1 MERMKKMRKMLG
13 LGRKKKA
20 RQEEEGA
27 PPPPEPQSR
36 SGAATAGAYR
46 VRSRELGPLHR
57 AAAEGDLGRLRQL
70 LTQKQDPDQRDRGGR
85 TPLHLACANG
95 CTEIVA
101 LLVDHKCQLN
111 IYDGDKRS
119 PLMKAVQCQQELC
132 AIYLLEH
139 GADPNFVDVYSNTAL
154 HFAALNSSIS
164 IAKHLLDHNANIEA
178 QNTDGSTPLIVAVVE
193 NNREMVEFLLKKG
206 ASVHATDNAG
216 RTPLLIA
223 TSNKKRDLTHVLLS
237 YGSDVSHKD
246 DSGWSAQDYAML
258 SDDPILLQYIAE
270 YSKQKNGSGKS
281 DDQNVFSVLNV
292 PDRTG
297 DAGITLGAPATNIEV
312 LEDHSSGDS
321 VRDSGKTDDTWPSS
335 EEEELD
341 FSVKKPQKP
350 SLARLMSVSQ
360 QFKTNDEKSSLFR
373 SELVVDSQRNSSISD
388 AGGVNESFSRPLF
401 HVQSFP
407 QPAHSSPGSFSTQ
420 CQMASR
426 LSPKQE
432 GSFEEEE
439 DEEEEEEEEDGK
451 NPSFMA
457 KNLNCHAISLNQI
470 SSQDDSVQK
479 ASLRLGADEEEDK
492 EKAPES
498 PWDSEGVSESPRKPA
513 VDSSPASPA
522 KIKTLMPAVAE
533 EPCDRSS
540 ANAKPEMAKMNLEH
554 EAASSPLS
562 QQDQT
567 RGKQK
572 SDLMEELGLDDA
584 DDIEDASDWDSASVS
599 QSLPCVNTFNIFS
612 WGECSTP
619 AQLPMS
625 NASPRTSIPARVDD
639 TPVTETRE
647 AAKGPSCSK
656 QNAEELEHGD
666 AKGKSIIT
674 APSSREKLPPGKQNG
689 EHLCL
694 YNGKKTGT
702 EIDKAEDE
710 GRPVDATFWEERYEK
725 LWVAKEKREVK
736 SNFKSIT
743 AELKL
748 KFGEIDINQTKSRSS
763 TEGPSHDVF
772 SSRVEGVEESL
783 PSHPSEATIR
793 IWRKG
798 ETGPLKPVVAG
809 KDPDAENS
817 VLCPQDSK
825 LLCPPGENQSVEAN
839 QERSDDL
846 SPEGKGFTRPGT
858 DKSGDHSQKCPGDL
872 PVAAD
877 QERVADTIFRTF
889 LKQRKTQSASHQET
903 LPDFNAGVHTGQC
916 LDPELGN
923 RGEPPDKDPR
933 KEWDEALERDVAR
946 FKNEV
951 GMLRRAFL
959 ALEKEKARLQKEVEE
974 EKRKQELAETKK
986 AENTE
991 KAAANVEEKMEQRPS
1006 ADENHPLATRDERK
1020 SAVGEDQGTDVVSS
1034 SDGEELVPVPHKG
1047 NNPTAHAKGRRKRE
1061 KKRRISKPKFGQQ
1074 TVDKRHQPQ
1083 DESSLSEASLEDEKQ
1098 PEKMVNRRNKIC
1110 KAMDIT
1116 NNCEDLTPSSDT
1128 ATEDI
1133 ESPTSVYGEAMML
1146 IEQLTLDSKA
1156 DAVSLFKIQNI
1167 FHGYERVIEREKGRS
1182 TQLLGKVKKLE
1193 NEKKDQ
1199 QRILDEVREAKC
1211 MLDHQ
1216 TVEQESDISSL
1227 KFSLKQEEEKRTSV
1241 EMQYEK
1247 TQEQLRKKEEQCCKQ
1262 VEEKQQLEIMLRGLE
1277 VELRTLKNRLAQVE
1291 EERDETQRQ
1300 LSQEQKARA
1309 LQEGVLNTHLWRQKE
1324 WEEESKKAAAK
1335 HYEMSEH
1342 HNQEEELMQQN
1353 QAFQEELA
1361 VLRAELD
1368 RLRIHHEEKDSRYLE
1383 ENEALKEKI
1392 EDLKKELKLNEEA
1405 LTQTIFQYNGQIN
1418 VSKTEAAVLASKL
1431 EHTKENKERLELELD
1446 SFRARVSAAI
1456 QELEQSQVSRK
1467 DLELTLRREREE
1479 WLRSKDQLSREVGAL
1494 QEANGSLSQQLG
1506 RAESKINSLENELQ
1520 LATHGLREKS
1530 LLFEGVRRDLDQ
1542 AQGRA
1547 KELEH
1552 ALDVE
1557 KEQRNKQVIKQDSL
1571 QERLA
1576 QLQSENLLLR
1586 QQLEDVQNKGVLKE
1600 KVVTDV
1606 QEKFSDIFGKLQAD
1620 TEKQLRMV
1628 EERNQELVAKCHDF
1642 REQVLKY
1649 EAEKA
1654 DREGTVRQLQQELA
1668 DSLKK
1673 QSMSE
1678 ASLEVSTRYRSD
1690 LEEDKQQLQKEID
1703 RIKSKLQESEE
1714 QYLQSERRIH
1724 DLRNALDSKER
1735 EASVTSQKLHDLL
1748 AASSGANNAIKQ
1760 LEGHIQRLEVE
1771 NARLEATTTQQSHR
1785 IEILQKDLQDSLS
1798 VHSRL
1803 EELITGLQTAKIN
1816 LEEELHQQAQ
1826 KQTTLSAMAQDTH
1839 SLWEEELKSRSKLG
1853 IRLSELDREKAELMA
1868 QCENERKKV
1877 KKLAELK
1884 RSVELRLDQEMKRN
1898 HELQK
1903 EYNGIKK
1910 LAKVT
1915 KRKLKE
1921 YESSESSWR
1930 DMKTKYSENEV
1941 EIGKLRKK
1949 VDELSYQLEA
1959 ESTRCTR
1966 LELANDELR
1975 RELSSMKTLRRNY
1988 EELQK
1993 SKQRLEEEMAGLQTP
2008 GPGRPFDLS
2017 QVEQYKRDVE
2027 ERAKQEVIQK
2037 LEEVNLFLQTQAAS
2051 QDTLEQIRATNQA
2064 SLRNQLEKRIQDLE
2078 SELSKLK
2085 RCEQEGRLQKELA
2098 QSELERCKSLYSEEL
2113 KTRKTLGR
2121 KLDRAQ
2127 EKLAEANAKLFHERH
2142 RSKSL
2147 LASSFLSGSLS
2158 AGPMRETVPLGN
2170 LGGGSLAFGRP
2181 LSLGSGFVGP
2191 SGSPL
2196 ASKSRVEAYLA
2207 KMQMELETTIN
2218 KELDQAKAEL
2228 DAASARVSPIG
2239 SLDGSSKNLNPEPDQ
2254 VAKAAQE
2261 YLDVLKKNYMI

>member
-360 QFKTNDEKSSLFR
+360 QFKTNVDEKSSLFR

-666 AKGKSIIT
+666 AK
-674 APSSREKLPPGKQNG
+674 
-689 EHLCL
+689 
-694 YNGKKTGT
+694 
-702 EIDKAEDE
+702 
-710 GRPVDATFWEERYEK
+710 
-725 LWVAKEKREVK
+725 
-736 SNFKSIT
+736 
-743 AELKL
+743 
-748 KFGEIDINQTKSRSS
+748 
-763 TEGPSHDVF
+763 
-772 SSRVEGVEESL
+772 
-783 PSHPSEATIR
+783 
-793 IWRKG
+793 
-798 ETGPLKPVVAG
+798 
-809 KDPDAENS
+809 
-817 VLCPQDSK
+817 
-825 LLCPPGENQSVEAN
+825 
-839 QERSDDL
+839 
-846 SPEGKGFTRPGT
+846 
-858 DKSGDHSQKCPGDL
+858 
-872 PVAAD
+872 
-877 QERVADTIFRTF
+877 
-889 LKQRKTQSASHQET
+889 
-903 LPDFNAGVHTGQC
+903 
-916 LDPELGN
+916 
-923 RGEPPDKDPR
+923 
-933 KEWDEALERDVAR
+933 
-946 FKNEV
+946 
-951 GMLRRAFL
+951 
-959 ALEKEKARLQKEVEE
+959 VEE